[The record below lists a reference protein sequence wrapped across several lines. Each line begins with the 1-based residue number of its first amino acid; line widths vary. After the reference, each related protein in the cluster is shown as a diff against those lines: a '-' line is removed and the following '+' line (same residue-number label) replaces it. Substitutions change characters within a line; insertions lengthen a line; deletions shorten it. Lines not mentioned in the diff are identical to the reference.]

1 MTVLSATQSGPERVG
16 LGSRVHGIECCVLR
30 FLDRGLGEVDG
41 VERVVLRQR
50 AVRPLW
56 ESAERQ

>member
-50 AVRPLW
+50 AVRPL
-56 ESAERQ
+56 